1 MSAAAIKLVR
11 EPIAQETSKLIR
23 TITLEVQPMTPEAFA
38 PYGVLIGKYGAV
50 DLDLEGSAASVVI
63 QRVEAR
69 PMTFDFLGRHQRTEQ
84 VFIPLG
90 GAKSI
95 IVVAAPSAEHEA
107 WPDVRRMAAFLS
119 DASCAFKLHRG
130 TWHTTA
136 FPLMERAS
144 FVVVDREG
152 TLDEDYDLH
161 DLKTSLGVVIQIPQ

>member
-1 MSAAAIKLVR
+1 MSAAIKLVR
-11 EPIAQETSKLIR
+11 EPRLHQAEKLIR

-50 DLDLEGSAASVVI
+50 DLDLDGGVASVAV

-69 PMTFDFLGRHQRTEQ
+69 PRTFDFLGRHQRTEQ

-95 IVVAAPSAEHEA
+95 IAVAAPSAKHEDL
-107 WPDVRRMAAFLS
+107 PDVRRMAAFLS

-130 TWHTTA
+130 TWHATA

-144 FVVVDREG
+144 FVVIDRQG
-152 TLDEDYDLH
+152 TLDQDFDLR
-161 DLKTSLGVVIQIPQ
+161 DLKTTLGVVVEIRS